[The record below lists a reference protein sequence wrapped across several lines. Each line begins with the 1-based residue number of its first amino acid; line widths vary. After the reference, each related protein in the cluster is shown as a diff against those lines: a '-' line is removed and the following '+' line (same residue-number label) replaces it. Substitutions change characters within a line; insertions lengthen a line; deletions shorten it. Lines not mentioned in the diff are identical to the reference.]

1 MNRKILAVRGA
12 CLAFALVSSSCGSDS
27 DEGASSSTAAAPVTT
42 AAPATTAAPVASG
55 SAADG
60 LAGTSVT
67 VFGPESSDEAA
78 GALQDALDDFA
89 AESEIEVTYTCN
101 SYAAALINQQFP
113 G

>member
-1 MNRKILAVRGA
+1 MNRKILAVLGA

-55 SAADG
+55 SADDG

-67 VFGPESSDEAA
+67 VFGPESSDEEA
-78 GALQDALDDFA
+78 GALQDALDAFA
-89 AESEIEVTYTCN
+89 AESGIEITYTGN
-101 SYAAALINQQFP
+101 RDAADMLSLIHI
-113 G
+113 